1 MKRRIVQKRIRQ
13 LLSLSIIFTV
23 LLMDAAAILPGSLMV
38 SAATD
43 EALQSKQEKPMEESA
58 IPQEDTIEEQTEMEG
73 ENRTGETDASS
84 TESKEQAEESQKKVT
99 ENETETAQT
108 DEGNPTGGEANPP
121 KTERKNTSDQQEDTA
136 QQQETKEQLEDE
148 KPLEPQAENID
159 IDALPPLMIT
169 EINSSE
175 DGYSYF
181 ELHNHSNLPF
191 VLDFLNFS
199 FSSSEDHI
207 SIEAGPKTIEPDQSL
222 IFWNNEKQRNP
233 QDFIDHYQADIPLE
247 AIVAFTGPMVTDGQ
261 KLSVTMPDKKEIV
274 SASYTTEDGQLGKAV
289 HFQYPE
295 SGKEM
300 RLFQTDSGNTP
311 TLTEDGQ
318 LPEQKITLDDTS
330 QPVIHHD
337 VITEVES
344 GKTVKV
350 EAEIEAGGQDVMATL
365 FYQTSDQSDYD
376 TIEMTPT
383 EKNSFS
389 AELTADQLQGK
400 TFTYYMTVTTAH
412 NQVTYPAEAPV
423 EVKITQP
430 EKEEEI
436 QAATIVGQQAESE
449 DFSSYPHLLITELSP
464 NSEGTG
470 TDYFEY
476 FELYNNTDQPLSL
489 TNYRFLYNY
498 LDSDSEVAFQ
508 IPETILEPQETRVFW
523 YNNGGKTIDAFNANY
538 DTELTEEQ
546 IVEVTDSRFPG
557 FSNGGNRALILQDN
571 LGEQVIYADYLGEEN
586 DNTGADIHYQYPT
599 EGTVMKKYRTMA
611 EPTPGAIDLE
621 QVPAQPVPVPETDE
635 DVTDPVINHKPVLEA
650 TAFSSLTVE
659 ATITDDRAVPTATLY
674 VKAEGE
680 EEYTAL
686 AMSAAGAD
694 PTTYTAE
701 IPSVYVRD
709 DFRYYIEASDGI
721 HTVHTKETFV
731 KVEIQET
738 NPEKLPSLL
747 VTEVVPDSTN
757 TGSADGYEF
766 IEVYNN
772 TNQAINFQ
780 DYKLQYR
787 YGTDPES
794 DVLWPSVPDDVVIPS
809 GETLVFWVI
818 NGENGSQSVADFNAN
833 YGTDLVEN
841 QNIVR
846 IHTAGMANGSMRGLI
861 VATNAGEELSIAYYN
876 DEEGVDDTKPNKG
889 IVYTYP
895 RDGSNL
901 MKKVSAGMIQ
911 ATPGSVEDYQIPGSR
926 VTVPGDETS
935 PIIDNL
941 TEVTEVNQTEDIDL
955 AADVTDDIAV
965 KTVQVHY
972 RTNGQEAYQSALL
985 QEDYDDMLY
994 HFRIYSPE
1002 IIAKEYV
1009 EYYFTASDGT
1019 NQTTSDTHRIQVTS
1033 TLDNS
1038 SLRLNVQDGDVLNG
1052 EKVIKATSRED
1063 DPEALRLLID
1073 DKEAGE
1079 ETTRAVEHPA
1089 YFAFEVSGVNT
1100 YFQNGVT
1107 IGDEIVHIFD
1117 DWIAQ
1122 WQTITVPIDP
1132 EKLKV
1137 GANTITIRAGNKATP
1152 WEGDPGENRDDYNL
1166 RNVRLVLS
1174 DGTVLIDPAHADAG
1188 TVMDMGDDGTMRI
1201 SEDFTFTIEEELAPS
1216 KAYLWETEQVQDG
1229 RHIITAEDQDERL
1242 DTEVYVDNTAP
1253 VIETNIE
1260 ESYEYKG
1267 EFAIDVS
1274 ISDEIAGVEEQTVWL
1289 DGEVIDVPYAASSG
1303 TLTAGTHELR
1313 MEAIDNVGNQSEKM
1327 VEFSVVDEHPSK
1339 PVNQTPQADLNQ
1351 PINGD
1356 PTLRVKVND
1365 PMGDSMDVGFYQ
1377 AYQYTPADL
1386 DHVVSFSNKADVEPP
1401 ATPAPDGEAVFKTG
1415 DISLASE
1422 KDGKYM
1428 VTDSTGQFPYHRFD
1442 VTVDDQVDEDDRIE
1456 LVWNGN
1462 SLPGRKVT
1470 MYAWNHPEAKWEMV
1484 DYRIAGEED
1493 FELTGTVSV
1502 RDFVKDSKVNV
1513 IVQDEIPS
1521 GPEAYDYTFVWMS
1534 DTQYYSESYPYIYD
1548 KQTKWIVENR
1558 EAMNIQYVMHTGD
1571 LVDES
1576 DKEYQWL
1583 HADDYMKT
1591 LDEAGV
1597 PYGVL
1602 AGNHDVA
1609 QKTND
1614 YTEYYK
1620 YFGADRFQD
1629 KPYYG
1634 GSYLN
1639 NRGHYDLISANGND
1653 YIMVYLGWGVEEEGI
1668 AWMNEVLAAYPDRQA
1683 ILNFHEYLQATGT
1696 RHPLGEKL
1704 YNEVVVPNE
1713 NVIAVLSGHY
1723 HEAQLLVDELD
1734 DDGDGATDRTVYQM
1748 LADYQAGPEGGQGYM
1763 RLLHFDTANNRI
1775 FVNTYSPYLDDYNY
1789 YDSDAYP
1796 DKDEFTL
1803 ELDLEAKQKRVATDS
1818 FAVNVY
1824 TNNEIGTVE
1833 DVPSGE
1839 TAEVTWTGL
1848 EEGETYS
1855 WYALITDQFTGE
1867 TRSDIWSFVKGNEG
1881 KEQDQPEPPQD
1892 EEDPAGD
1899 PVPPSKDE
1907 NPVPPS
1913 DNEGDKD
1920 DNDKP
1925 EDPVDPGKDEET
1937 PPKNQSGDKEDGRK
1951 EGQEKDKDEDG
1962 GKEEVPGNDLPTLL
1976 GGKLADTATNMYN
1989 LLVIGFLLFITG
2001 TSLFIYFYRKKRLI

>member
-1 MKRRIVQKRIRQ
+1 MKRRTLQKRVRQ
-13 LLSLSIIFTV
+13 FLSLSIIFTV
-23 LLMDAAAILPGSLMV
+23 LLMDAAVSLPGGLSV

-43 EALQSKQEKPMEESA
+43 VAPQLKEEKSMEESSV
-58 IPQEDTIEEQTEMEG
+58 QRGEETTEELAKSEG
-73 ENRTGETDASS
+73 EKHTSETDDSS
-84 TESKEQAEESQKKVT
+84 QEPNEEVEDSQKKIT
-99 ENETETAQT
+99 ENETGTART
-108 DEGNPTGGEANPP
+108 NEENPP
-121 KTERKNTSDQQEDTA
+121 NVEQKNTSDQPKDTDR
-136 QQQETKEQLEDE
+136 QQDTQEQLKEEKSPAPHAEDI
-148 KPLEPQAENID
+148 N

-169 EINSSE
+169 EIKPKD

-199 FSSSEDHI
+199 I
-207 SIEAGPKTIEPDQSL
+207 STDGEQTNIEVAPGIIQPDQTL
-222 IFWNNEKQRNP
+222 VFWNNEKQRNT
-233 QDFIDHYQADIPLE
+233 QDFIDHYQADIPQKS
-247 AIVAFTGPMVTDGQ
+247 IVEFNGPVFTDGQ
-261 KLSVTMPDKKEIV
+261 KLSVAMPDGEEIV
-274 SASYTTEDGQLGKAV
+274 SASFTTEDRQLGKAV

-300 RLFQTDSGNTP
+300 RLFQSDSDTTP

-318 LPEQKITLDDTS
+318 LPEQQIMLADTA

-337 VITEVES
+337 VIKEVES
-344 GKTVKV
+344 GKAVKV
-350 EAEIEAGGQDVMATL
+350 EAEIDTDGQAVVATL
-365 FYQTSDQSDYD
+365 FYQTGDQPYFD

-383 EKNSFS
+383 ETNRFS

-412 NQVTYPAEAPV
+412 DQVTYPADAPV
-423 EVKITQP
+423 EVKIIQP
-430 EKEEEI
+430 EKKEEV
-436 QAATIVGQQAESE
+436 QATAKVSQQAELE

-464 NSEGTG
+464 NSEGGG
-470 TDYFEY
+470 TDYYEY

-489 TNYRFLYNY
+489 TNYRFFYY
-498 LDSDSEVAFQ
+498 YTDSDSEIAFK

-523 YNNGGKTIDAFNANY
+523 YNNGGKTIDEFNANF

-546 IVEVTDSRFPG
+546 IVEVTDSSFPG
-557 FSNGGNRALILQDN
+557 FANGGNRALILQDN

-586 DNTGADIHYQYPT
+586 DNTGADIHYQYPR

-621 QVPAQPVPVPETDE
+621 QVPVQPVPVPETDE
-635 DVTDPVINHKPVLEA
+635 DVTEPVINHKPVLEA

-674 VKAEGE
+674 VKVEGE

-686 AMSAAGAD
+686 AMSAAGAN
-694 PTTYTAE
+694 PATYTAE
-701 IPSVYVRD
+701 IPGIYVRE
-709 DFRYYIEASDGI
+709 DFRYYIEASDGT
-721 HTVHTKETFV
+721 HTVRTKEASV
-731 KVEIQET
+731 KVDKQEAD
-738 NPEKLPSLL
+738 PEKLPSLL

-794 DVLWPSVPDDVVIPS
+794 DILWPSVPDDVVIPS

-818 NGENGSQSVADFNAN
+818 NGENGGRSVADFNAN
-833 YGTDLVEN
+833 YGTGLVEN
-841 QNIVR
+841 QDIVR

-876 DEEGVDDTKPNKG
+876 DEEGVDDTKPDKG

-901 MKKVSAGMIQ
+901 MKKVSAGLMQ
-911 ATPGSVEDYQIPGSR
+911 ATPGSVEDYQVPGSP
-926 VTVPGDETS
+926 VTVPVDDAPPSIE
-935 PIIDNL
+935 NV
-941 TEVTEVNQTEDIDL
+941 TEVTEVNQTDDIDL
-955 AADVTDDIAV
+955 TADVTDDIAV
-965 KTVQVHY
+965 KTVRVHY
-972 RTNGQEAYQSALL
+972 RTNEQEAYQSALL
-985 QEDYDDMLY
+985 QEDYDDMLF
-994 HFRIYSPE
+994 HFRIYSPD

-1019 NQTTSDTHRIQVTS
+1019 NQTISDTYRIQVTS
-1033 TLDNS
+1033 TLDDS
-1038 SLRLNVQDGDVLNG
+1038 SLRLNVQDGSVLTG

-1063 DPEALRLLID
+1063 GPESLKLLID
-1073 DKEAGE
+1073 GTEAGE
-1079 ETTRAVEHPA
+1079 KTSRAVEHPA

-1122 WQTITVPIDP
+1122 WQTITIPIEP

-1174 DGTVLIDPAHADAG
+1174 DGTVLTDPLHADAE
-1188 TVMDMGDDGTMRI
+1188 TVLDMGDDGAMRI

-1216 KAYLWETEQVQDG
+1216 KAYLWDTEQVQDG
-1229 RHIITAEDQDERL
+1229 RHIISAEDQDERL

-1253 VIETNIE
+1253 QIETNIKE
-1260 ESYEYKG
+1260 EHEYKG
-1267 EFAIDVS
+1267 EFSIDVS
-1274 ISDEIAGVEEQTVWL
+1274 VSDEIAGVDEQKIWL
-1289 DGEVIDVPYAASSG
+1289 DGEEIDVPFAASSG
-1303 TLTAGTHELR
+1303 MLAAGNHELR
-1313 MEAIDNVGNQSEKM
+1313 IEAIDTVGNQSEKM
-1327 VEFSVVDEHPSK
+1327 LEFSVVDEHPSS

-1356 PTLRVKVND
+1356 PTLRVKVED
-1365 PMGDSMDVGFYQ
+1365 PMGDAMDVGFYQ

-1386 DHVVSFSNKADVEPP
+1386 DHVVSYSNKADMEPP
-1401 ATPAPDGEAVFKTG
+1401 ATPIPDGETAFSKG
-1415 DISLASE
+1415 DIGLASE

-1442 VTVDDQVDEDDRIE
+1442 VTVDEQVEEDDLIE

-1462 SLPGRKVT
+1462 SLAGRKVT
-1470 MYAWNHPEAKWEMV
+1470 MYAWNHPEAKWEIV
-1484 DYRIAGEED
+1484 DFRIAGDED

-1502 RDFVKDSKVNV
+1502 KDFVKDSKINV

-1548 KQTKWIVENR
+1548 EQTKWIVENR
-1558 EAMNIQYVMHTGD
+1558 DAMNIQYVMHTGD

-1591 LDEAGV
+1591 LDDADI

-1629 KPYYG
+1629 KPHYG

-1789 YDSDAYP
+1789 YDTDAYP

-1824 TNNEIGTVE
+1824 TNKEIGTVE

-1855 WYALITDQFTGE
+1855 WYTLVTDQYTGE
-1867 TRSDIWSFVKGNEG
+1867 TRSDIWSFVKG
-1881 KEQDQPEPPQD
+1881 KEEPEPEPPQD
-1892 EEDPAGD
+1892 EEDPVDD
-1899 PVPPSKDE
+1899 PEPPGTGE

-1913 DNEGDKD
+1913 DSGGDKD
-1920 DNDKP
+1920 DKP
-1925 EDPVDPGKDEET
+1925 ADPVDPGKDEET
-1937 PPKNQSGDKEDGRK
+1937 PPENQPEDKNKGSKEDPK
-1951 EGQEKDKDEDG
+1951 EGKSEPPANES
-1962 GKEEVPGNDLPTLL
+1962 PTLL
-1976 GGKLADTATNMYN
+1976 GGKLADTATNLYN
-1989 LLVIGFLLFITG
+1989 LLVFGFLLFVTG
-2001 TSLFIYFYRKKRLI
+2001 ASLFIYFHRKKRFT